1 MKEPK
6 RHKNREQKRTEVNEE
21 RKWFFEGFNGKQVST
36 KVISGDIL
44 EGVLNTDNYN
54 KYDPIL
60 NNSEGSFLIP
70 KHAIVYIN
78 EGGGKSA
85 RSSLSQ

>member
-1 MKEPK
+1 MIAPK
-6 RHKNREQKRTEVNEE
+6 RHKKGEQRRNEINEE
-21 RKWFFEGFNGKQVST
+21 KKEGFEGFNSTPVST
-36 KVISGDIL
+36 KMISGDIL
-44 EGVLNTDNYN
+44 EGVVNTDNYN

-60 NNSEGSFLIP
+60 NNSEGSFPIP

-85 RSSLSQ
+85 QSSLSQ

>member
-1 MKEPK
+1 MKDPK
-6 RHKNREQKRTEVNEE
+6 RHKNGEQRRNEVN
-21 RKWFFEGFNGKQVST
+21 GFNGKQVST

-44 EGVLNTDNYN
+44 EGVVSTDNYN

-60 NNSEGSFLIP
+60 NNSEGSFPIP